1 MDIKKAMEIL
11 KKNGYKNT
19 PQRKILLDV
28 ICKLKRPYKANE
40 IFNMVSEIMPD
51 INFSTVYRNLELFLS
66 LNIINKISLD
76 ESFNY
81 YELSTGKH
89 RHHIICK
96 LCGKVKEIELCP
108 FKEMEIKELEKLG
121 FEPKEHK
128 FEIYG
133 ICSKCKNKT
142 MK

>member
-11 KKNGYKNT
+11 KENGYKNT
-19 PQRKILLDV
+19 SQRKIILDV
-28 ICKLKRPYKANE
+28 ICKQKRPYKANE
-40 IFNMVSEIMPD
+40 IFNMVSEATPG
-51 INFSTVYRNLELFLS
+51 INFSTVYRNLELFLD
-66 LNIINKISLD
+66 LGIINKISLD

-96 LCGKVKEIELCP
+96 LCGIVKEIDLCP
-108 FKEMEIKELEKLG
+108 FKDMEISELEKLG
-121 FEPKEHK
+121 FEPKDHK

-133 ICSKCKNKT
+133 ICSRCKNDM